1 LPSWTISWWKRRPPG
16 WGSKL
21 LIDSHA
27 HIDLPEFNKDRDQ
40 VLERARA
47 QGVRAVVNVGLD
59 AASSRRALEMV
70 KKYDDVFM
78 AVGFHPHEASK
89 MKEGDLESLAD
100 LSKDMR
106 VVAIGEIGL
115 DFYRNLSP
123 GETQVEVF
131 KKQLDLAVELK
142 LPVVVHSRQAHK
154 EVYDILSTW
163 AKAIP
168 DNKWRG
174 VIHCFSGD
182 VDLARR
188 YIELGF
194 YISLAG
200 SVTYP
205 SAGELVKVAGE
216 VPLDRLLL
224 ETDCPFLAPQ
234 AYRGKR
240 NEPAYMVHTAGR
252 VAEARQAP
260 LEAVAEAAAQNTIEL
275 FRLPLS

>member
-1 LPSWTISWWKRRPPG
+1 
-16 WGSKL
+16 L

-40 VLERARA
+40 VLERARRR
-47 QGVRAVVNVGLD
+47 GVRVVINVGLD
-59 AASSRRALEMV
+59 AESSRQSLAMA
-70 KKYDDVFM
+70 KKYDDIFV
-78 AVGFHPHEASK
+78 AVGFHPHEAAK
-89 MKEGDLESLAD
+89 MKEGDLESLGELTED
-100 LSKDMR
+100 SR

-123 GETQVEVF
+123 REAQLEVF

-142 LPVVVHSRQAHK
+142 LPVVVHCRQAHE
-154 EVYDILSTW
+154 EVYDILSAW
-163 AKAIP
+163 VEANPA
-168 DNKWRG
+168 DNDRRG

-182 VDLARR
+182 IGMARR

-205 SAGELVKVAGE
+205 SAGELVEVARE

-224 ETDCPFLAPQ
+224 ETDAPFLAPQ
-234 AYRGKR
+234 AHRGKR
-240 NEPAYMVHTAGR
+240 NEPAYMVHTAEK
-252 VAEARQAP
+252 VAEIRQAP
-260 LEAVAEAAAQNTIEL
+260 VEAVAEAAARNTIGL
-275 FRLPLS
+275 FRLPLG

>member
-1 LPSWTISWWKRRPPG
+1 M
-16 WGSKL
+16 

-40 VLERARA
+40 VLARARQ
-47 QGVRAVVNVGLD
+47 QGVRAVINVGLD
-59 AASSRRALEMV
+59 AESSRKSLEMA
-70 KKYDDVFM
+70 KKYDDVFV
-78 AVGFHPHEASK
+78 AVGFHPHEAAR
-89 MKEGDLESLAD
+89 MKEGDLESLAELTGD
-100 LSKDMR
+100 SR

-123 GETQVEVF
+123 RPRQLEVF
-131 KKQLDLAVELK
+131 KKQLDLASELS
-142 LPVVVHSRQAHK
+142 LPVVVHCRQAHK
-154 EVYDILSTW
+154 EVFDILNVW
-163 AKAIP
+163 VKATP
-168 DNKWRG
+168 ADKDSKRG

-182 VDLARR
+182 IGMARR

-205 SAGELVKVAGE
+205 SAGELVGVARE

-234 AYRGKR
+234 AHRGKR
-240 NEPAYMVHTAGR
+240 NEPAYIALTAEK
-252 VAEARQAP
+252 VAEVRQAP
-260 LEAVAEAAAQNTIEL
+260 VEVMAETAARNTIEL
-275 FRLPLS
+275 FRLPIS